1 MMALYEHVFQ
11 TFVKGDKNGVDL
23 GVARSMHVNTLKLSA
38 EAEARTLNKIAAVT
52 RKKYNPLCEVW
63 GRYKSGQ
70 IDKTKC
76 LSEFKK
82 FTEEVYPNG

>member
-1 MMALYEHVFQ
+1 MALHEHVFQ
-11 TFVKGDKNGVDL
+11 TFVQGDKNVVDL
-23 GVARSMHVNTLKLSA
+23 GVARSMHVNTLNLSA
-38 EAEARTLNKIAAVT
+38 KAEARTLIKIAAVT
-52 RKKYNPLCEVW
+52 RKKYIPLCEVW

-70 IDKTKC
+70 IDKAHC